1 MTKVLSLII
10 VPLICAGTLGG
21 LCWGQ
26 NAPIASKENSQQSL
40 QRQQTALSK
49 QAVLNDLEGQI
60 KDTPLAAVR
69 VLARYQIAAWLWRD
83 GKDETG
89 RAEELSTKAL
99 EELFEKKAE
108 IPSAYF
114 ATLRSD
120 IFALLEKNAKG
131 SAGEL
136 RKKYQLTSEEELRDA
151 SSLLNLKDGD
161 KLAAD
166 KIQNSL
172 SNQTELS
179 SMTIWLMGELQSKK
193 SPELARI
200 LAEIV
205 SLEESGR
212 SNFSAESLFF
222 AVDFFRDVSVPAD
235 LKLRFYNIICNKAR
249 AAIPSADADAQSVYD
264 LLTAV
269 MPDIAK
275 NAPSLLSD
283 ASVLQ
288 YSFRSRISSSM
299 SDSIDANRRIEESS
313 DRLDALISEAEASGN
328 KELQKNLW
336 AQAAQLALKE
346 NKFRLSIDL
355 VDKIRAGIDETRDQR
370 FLLWYDQFLSNVSEA
385 ALKQDDVE
393 SAKRAAN
400 RIVNKLSL
408 ASVFRNTAIYY
419 YGKQDPGSS
428 ADMFNNALKLTL
440 QQDDGPAKVYMLI
453 RLMATAEKIAPGKVQ
468 DVIDKIAN
476 AINTIPRP
484 GVDDK
489 PETENFKK
497 YVSSIISINER
508 LMPVFAQM
516 VRSNRTEA
524 MDLAGRINVKDIKLM
539 LNYAFLTDSI
549 RLQAASRP

>member
-1 MTKVLSLII
+1 
-10 VPLICAGTLGG
+10 
-21 LCWGQ
+21 
-26 NAPIASKENSQQSL
+26 
-40 QRQQTALSK
+40 
-49 QAVLNDLEGQI
+49 
-60 KDTPLAAVR
+60 
-69 VLARYQIAAWLWRD
+69 
-83 GKDETG
+83 
-89 RAEELSTKAL
+89 
-99 EELFEKKAE
+99 
-108 IPSAYF
+108 
-114 ATLRSD
+114 
-120 IFALLEKNAKG
+120 
-131 SAGEL
+131 
-136 RKKYQLTSEEELRDA
+136 
-151 SSLLNLKDGD
+151 
-161 KLAAD
+161 
-166 KIQNSL
+166 
-172 SNQTELS
+172 
-179 SMTIWLMGELQSKK
+179 
-193 SPELARI
+193 
-200 LAEIV
+200 
-205 SLEESGR
+205 
-212 SNFSAESLFF
+212 
-222 AVDFFRDVSVPAD
+222 
-235 LKLRFYNIICNKAR
+235 
-249 AAIPSADADAQSVYD
+249 
-264 LLTAV
+264 
-269 MPDIAK
+269 
-275 NAPSLLSD
+275 
-283 ASVLQ
+283 
-288 YSFRSRISSSM
+288 M

-393 SAKRAAN
+393 SAKRAAD

-453 RLMATAEKIAPGKVQ
+453 RLMATAEKIEPGKVQ

-476 AINTIPRP
+476 SINTIPRP

-524 MDLAGRINVKDIKLM
+524 MDLARRINVKDIKLM